1 MEPRLWIS
9 AQSMLYYQLSDHFRP
24 HPQVPCPLR
33 SAPTSRTVSWTT
45 TSQSLT
51 PMSSW
56 RKTLLMS
63 RWTKARWS
71 RAYELL
77 KYPEMGNRLQTLHL
91 HHGHVVLLLP
101 SEMRDHLIA
110 KDGGMTLTCYRYTE
124 AGSAALLPPS
134 TQIRQPLTPCPAPN
148 TSLFFWDQLSKKF
161 WVTVEVRSF
170 DHNY

>member
-1 MEPRLWIS
+1 
-9 AQSMLYYQLSDHFRP
+9 
-24 HPQVPCPLR
+24 
-33 SAPTSRTVSWTT
+33 
-45 TSQSLT
+45 
-51 PMSSW
+51 MSSW

-63 RWTKARWS
+63 RCTKARWS

-124 AGSAALLPPS
+124 AVPAALLPPS
-134 TQIRQPLTPCPAPN
+134 TQIRHPSTPCPAPK